1 MNNRLAKRTFTIQN
15 HHTMKPISTLFLV
28 LLSVF
33 VWAQPDTRVVRL
45 AKLVIDSAQ
54 LDSYNALLKEGI
66 NTAMREEP
74 GVLTLY
80 AVAEKARPNHITILE
95 IYANQQAYESH
106 IRTPHFLK
114 YKNGT
119 RDMVQSLEL
128 IDTVPLVPTM
138 KIK

>member
-1 MNNRLAKRTFTIQN
+1 
-15 HHTMKPISTLFLV
+15 MKPISTLFLV